1 MAIDKIQIITF
12 LTVVISGGTCPLGTA
27 AAEAP
32 NTLFAAANTP
42 VIRSYTG
49 AAEAYLQDSHLR
61 TAPQPNEF
69 AEILSILSGA
79 EPGDPNLSAP
89 TNSAGTRELFFK
101 MMASVVLVVVLGA
114 VAIYAS
120 KRLAGKISNLP
131 GKKIKIVE
139 TAHLGPKKA
148 VHLIRIGDL
157 YLLIGST
164 NDNITK
170 LADVTTEILMQQ
182 TGLAEDID
190 RADTHKTGPLTE
202 FGPALEPGGGLA
214 NLSTKYAENN

>member
-1 MAIDKIQIITF
+1 MAIDKIQIIAF
-12 LTVVISGGTCPLGTA
+12 LTVVISGGTCPLGA

-32 NTLFAAANTP
+32 NTLFATANTP
-42 VIRSYTG
+42 VIRSHTG

-61 TAPQPNEF
+61 TAPQPNES
-69 AEILSILSGA
+69 AETPSILSGA
-79 EPGDPNLSAP
+79 EPGDTNLLSP

-101 MMASVVLVVVLGA
+101 MMASVVFVVVLGA
-114 VAIYAS
+114 AAIYAS
-120 KRLAGKISNLP
+120 KRLAGKIANLP

-182 TGLAEDID
+182 PALAEDIG
-190 RADTHKTGPLTE
+190 RADNHKTGPLTE
-202 FGPALEPGGGLA
+202 FGPALEAADGLA
-214 NLSTKYAENN
+214 NLSAKYAENN

>member
-1 MAIDKIQIITF
+1 MATDKIQIVVF
-12 LTVVISGGTCPLGTA
+12 LTAVISGGTCPLVATA
-27 AAEAP
+27 ETP
-32 NTLFAAANTP
+32 NTLFANANAP
-42 VIRSYTG
+42 VIRSCMS
-49 AAEAYLQDSHLR
+49 AAEANLKDSGTVPPAFGR
-61 TAPQPNEF
+61 NEF
-69 AEILSILSGA
+69 AGISSILSGA
-79 EPGDPNLSAP
+79 EHSDPNLSAS

-120 KRLAGKISNLP
+120 KRLAGKIANLP

-148 VHLIRIGDL
+148 VHLIKIGDL

-182 TGLAEDID
+182 PALAEDID
-190 RADTHKTGPLTE
+190 RADIHRPLTE
-202 FGPALEPGGGLA
+202 FGPALEPADGLA
-214 NLSTKYAENN
+214 NVSAKYAENN